1 MHVELLRNVMINGES
16 RSAGSLVELSVAD
29 ANLLI
34 GTGKAQ
40 VVAEPAPEEESLP
53 VVVHEDAAEAPRPRR
68 KYTRPQE

>member
-34 GTGKAQ
+34 GNGKAQ
-40 VVAEPAPEEESLP
+40 AAAMSAPEEASLP
-53 VVVHEDAAEAPRPRR
+53 VVVHEEAAEAPRPRR
-68 KYTRPQE
+68 KHPRPQE